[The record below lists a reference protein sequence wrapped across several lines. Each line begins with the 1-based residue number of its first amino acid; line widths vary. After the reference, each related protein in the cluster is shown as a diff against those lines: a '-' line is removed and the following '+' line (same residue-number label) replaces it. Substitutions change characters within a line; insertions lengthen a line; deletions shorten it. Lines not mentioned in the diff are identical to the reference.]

1 MVDQDP
7 AGLNGRL
14 AEHFPEDY
22 MDNRHPWP
30 EPQVSTWPVVVR
42 FKPGTILTAKTGNV
56 GIIRLLDP
64 EGRSWLMVAR
74 PGGKGVCFVRANRR
88 FIQPIP

>member
-1 MVDQDP
+1 MDQDP

-14 AEHFPEDY
+14 ADQFPEDY
-22 MDNRHPWP
+22 LDNRLPWP
-30 EPQVSTWPVVVR
+30 EPRVSTWPVVANFR
-42 FKPGTILTAKTGNV
+42 AGTRLTAKTGNL

-74 PGGKGVCFVRANRR
+74 PGGKGVCFVRANQR